1 MDLSGD
7 IAMKDAFASAATV
20 RDVPLKTLDLAAA
33 GLVNFYVADAIL
45 LRPDHFVAWAGS
57 ARQADAESILDR
69 ATGRVGDR
77 S

>member
-1 MDLSGD
+1 MDLTGD
-7 IAMKDAFASAATV
+7 IAMKDAFASVANV
-20 RDVPLKTLDLAAA
+20 RDVPLKTLDLTTA
-33 GLVNFYVADAIL
+33 GLVDFYEADAIL

-57 ARQADAESILDR
+57 ARQADAESILNR